1 MESSEQYPIME
12 IFDSI
17 QGEGSWLGIPATFI
31 RFAGCNLRCEWCD
44 TKNSWQQGSMMTV
57 EAILD
62 QVYKSSI
69 IITGGKPA
77 LCELGPLID
86 ALRAREKVKI
96 AIETN
101 GTNPINVEL
110 DWIVCSPKPDA
121 DYVINCEPNE
131 LKYVVDTTFTLERDS
146 RKISGSNSDMA
157 PTEFGGFGKFDGKV
171 L

>member
-1 MESSEQYPIME
+1 MVALFSHKSSFEMESSEQYPIME

-69 IITGGKPA
+69 IITGGEPT

-101 GTNPINVEL
+101 GTNPINVR
-110 DWIVCSPKPDA
+110 
-121 DYVINCEPNE
+121 
-131 LKYVVDTTFTLERDS
+131 T
-146 RKISGSNSDMA
+146 
-157 PTEFGGFGKFDGKV
+157 
-171 L
+171 